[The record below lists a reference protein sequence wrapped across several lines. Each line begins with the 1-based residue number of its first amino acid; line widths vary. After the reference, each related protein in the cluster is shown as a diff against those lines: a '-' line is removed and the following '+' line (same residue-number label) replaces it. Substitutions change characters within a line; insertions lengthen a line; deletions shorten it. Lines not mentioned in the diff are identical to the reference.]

1 VHAVNSDSSEGGVSV
16 ADWDADGVE
25 PALHRARGLQV
36 QCVDKILD
44 IRKLAIWWRTAVGI
58 A

>member
-1 VHAVNSDSSEGGVSV
+1 VSV

-25 PALHRARGLQV
+25 PELHRARGLRV
-36 QCVDKILD
+36 ECVDELLD
-44 IRKLAIWWRTAVGI
+44 ISKLAIWQRIAVGI